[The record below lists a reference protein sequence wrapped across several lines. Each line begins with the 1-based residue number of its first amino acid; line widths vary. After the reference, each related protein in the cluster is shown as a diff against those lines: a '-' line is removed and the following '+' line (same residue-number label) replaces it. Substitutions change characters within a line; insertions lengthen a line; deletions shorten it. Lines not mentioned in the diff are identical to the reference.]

1 MLQYKQIEVK
11 FLGLKFNE
19 KGMSPDSERVEVI
32 KKLKNPSNK
41 KELQQILGVV
51 NYLRQFIPNVSEI
64 IGPMRNLLKKDSM
77 RNQTEGH
84 KNIPDTIK
92 SLISEKSLL
101 VLFNA
106 NKPVQC
112 DTSKKAIACCLLQE
126 DNPVWFASRSLTE
139 TEQMYAIIEKELL
152 AITFAV
158 KKFHY
163 YIYRHKDMK
172 IYTDPQPLVS
182 IIKKS
187 IEKIENNRL
196 KRLKL
201 KLMNYNFILDYL
213 PGKYMYIADLLTRNI
228 IYKEEKDDESLRDLI
243 HTVKVAEIKYST
255 DKLSQLKSETNND
268 TILKRVIEYYVN
280 GWPNQL
286 KEENEINHCYKI
298 KAELTVE
305 DGLVYFNKRVVIPR
319 VVRGEML
326 RRIHESHQGI
336 EKSKQLAK
344 QHVYWPGIMSDITN
358 LVLTCLVCNKYNR
371 TNKKTELMSHEIP
384 KIPFDKVGADIAQLG
399 EKEYL
404 IIVNYFSRWVE
415 VSKLKWKTAK
425 EIIKKCKK
433 IFARFGIPSI
443 LIADNMPFNSYQFRL
458 FAKEWGM
465 EINNSSPNY
474 PVINGLAE
482 KYVGIIKR
490 IMKKCGETS
499 GEIEDFLFNYRNTP
513 LANIGL
519 SPANLIQNTIL
530 KNKITY
536 KRYTS

>member
-1 MLQYKQIEVK
+1 MLAMLAKNSESRLYKQIEVK

-41 KELQQILGVV
+41 KELQQILGV
-51 NYLRQFIPNVSEI
+51 
-64 IGPMRNLLKKDSM
+64 
-77 RNQTEGH
+77 TEGH

-255 DKLSQLKSETNND
+255 DKLT
-268 TILKRVIEYYVN
+268 
-280 GWPNQL
+280 
-286 KEENEINHCYKI
+286 
-298 KAELTVE
+298 ELTVE

-513 LANIGL
+513 LANIE
-519 SPANLIQNTIL
+519 IEEEIDEEIDEEIT
-530 KNKITY
+530 KDKKIINSDRDLHGCIYRLGRPPSDQDHDNNNDDITEVY
-536 KRYTS
+536 CRRRNNIPRKLDGDGYHLDAEHPPYPLEC